1 MTQTLDIVAKRLA
14 ELGHPTRLGIFRL
27 LVQAGSGGLPV
38 GEVQQRLGIPAS
50 TLSHHLARLVQADLI
65 VQQRDKNT
73 LLCQPCFGVLQDT
86 LAFLMEQCCQGAADC
101 GVEDCGVEAQPLNS
115 ACTSGLL

>member
-1 MTQTLDIVAKRLA
+1 MEQSVEIVAKRLA

-27 LVQAGSGGLPV
+27 LVQAGSAGLPV
-38 GEVQQRLGIPAS
+38 GEIQQRLGIPAS

-73 LLCQPCFGVLQDT
+73 LFCQPCFDVLQGT
-86 LAFLMEQCCQGAADC
+86 LAFLLEQCCQGAC
-101 GVEDCGVEAQPLNS
+101 NGEGI
-115 ACTSGLL
+115 